1 MPALLLTLLCVA
13 ELLLFL
19 LPGLAVA
26 SIILRKRQCAGIDA
40 LIVTIAASAT
50 CGYLAF
56 WIYFADKTTGEAFSY
71 GAMAASIAVLGFTVR
86 RKYPRFFLN
95 SDWAVPLSLAFCL
108 GLFYLS
114 LLYLFVNPVKAGV
127 DVANVRFFW
136 DTRAGDNIIPF
147 IFAERIFDRAP
158 IRPFCCGDWLS
169 SDRPPLQAG
178 IFLLQRP
185 LRIAG
190 NTGLQYQVL
199 GTMLQ
204 CLWACGVWSSL
215 RTLGA
220 NARRITQAVG
230 LLAFSGFVF
239 YNNVY
244 VWPKLLAA
252 TFILFV
258 FSLLTRAVLAGRSLT
273 RFEVTLAATCFV
285 LALLAHPGSAFSVPV
300 IIVLLIW
307 RRRNLVSVRNAAL
320 AVVIVL
326 AGFVPWTLYQR
337 FYDPPGNRLLKMHL
351 AGVIPTDDRGAI
363 QTLRDSYGQLSARS
377 LVRNK
382 WENVTMLIGKD
393 PFAISGDGARV
404 AQREYIWSAI
414 GVLNLGWIAA
424 AISLFRRRQSA
435 HLPHARVMIA
445 AALINLLAWCTV
457 MFGPAQ
463 TFTEHGSY
471 ADILLLSLGLI
482 GFLLIAPRWI
492 LMALLAMQAIN
503 LVLVWV
509 IFRPISFVLPTRAV
523 VAPSLQ
529 WPMLALAVVVG
540 GALFVYFARCLLLR
554 ESAATIADSLFEQQ
568 AQ

>member
-13 ELLLFL
+13 ELVLFL
-19 LPGLAVA
+19 LPGLAFA
-26 SIILRKRQCAGIDA
+26 TAILSKRTCAGIES
-40 LIVTIAASAT
+40 LFVTVAASAT
-50 CGYLAF
+50 FGYVAF
-56 WIYFADKTTGEAFSY
+56 WIYFANKTAGQLFSY
-71 GAMAASIAVLGFTVR
+71 GLVLASIAFLLFSIR

-95 SDWAVPLSLAFCL
+95 SDFVVPLAYSLFL

-147 IFAERIFDRAP
+147 IFAERIYDRAP

-185 LRIAG
+185 LRVMG

-204 CLWACGVWSSL
+204 CLWVCGVWALL

-220 NARRITQAVG
+220 SARRTTQAIG
-230 LLAFSGFVF
+230 LLGFSGFLF
-239 YNNVY
+239 YNSVY

-252 TFILFV
+252 MFVLFV
-258 FSLLTRAVLAGRSLT
+258 FSILARAALARKPLT
-273 RFEVTLAATCFV
+273 RFEAALAATCFV
-285 LALLAHPGSAFSVPV
+285 LALLAHPGSVFSAPALL
-300 IIVLLIW
+300 VLLIW
-307 RRRNLVSVRNAAL
+307 RRNLVGLRLAAV
-320 AVVIVL
+320 AAAIIVG
-326 AGFVPWTLYQR
+326 AFVPWTLYQK
-337 FYDPPGNRLLKMHL
+337 FYDPPGDRLLKMHL
-351 AGVIPTDDRGAI
+351 AGVIPTDHRSTVQA
-363 QTLRDSYGQLSARS
+363 LRDSYGHLTPQS
-377 LVRNK
+377 LARNK
-382 WENVTMLIGKD
+382 WQNVTTLIGNA
-393 PFAISGDGARV
+393 PFAVSGDEARV

-424 AISLFRRRQSA
+424 AFFCLKRSRTR
-435 HLPHARVMIA
+435 LPHATVMIV
-445 AALINLLAWCTV
+445 AALINLLVWCLV
-457 MFGPAQ
+457 MFGPGQ

-482 GFLLIAPRWI
+482 GFLLIAPRWVVT
-492 LMALLAMQAIN
+492 LLLALQAIN
-503 LVLVWV
+503 LASVWV
-509 IFRPISFVLPTRAV
+509 IFRPASFVLPTRAV
-523 VAPSLQ
+523 VGSSLQ
-529 WPMLALAVVVG
+529 WPMLVLAVVVG
-540 GALFVYFARCLLLR
+540 GAMLVYFARCLLLT
-554 ESAATIADSLFEQQ
+554 ESAATVADTLFKQQ